1 MNWKEVWLSFR
12 LSHLLF
18 VWLQVNELLWALVS
32 SAVNQETVRMLL
44 KHTLKSL
51 ESKHEWSIQ
60 VKSVILVH
68 SRMTVPFIGVVAA
81 ELKINELINEIF
93 RLTGSREVNV
103 EW

>member
-44 KHTLKSL
+44 KYTLKSL
-51 ESKHEWSIQ
+51 ESKHE
-60 VKSVILVH
+60 
-68 SRMTVPFIGVVAA
+68 
-81 ELKINELINEIF
+81 
-93 RLTGSREVNV
+93 
-103 EW
+103 

>member
-51 ESKHEWSIQ
+51 ESKHE
-60 VKSVILVH
+60 
-68 SRMTVPFIGVVAA
+68 
-81 ELKINELINEIF
+81 
-93 RLTGSREVNV
+93 
-103 EW
+103 